1 VPKRPFVL
9 LSCAVSLDGHID
21 DATGTRLVLSNA
33 EDLDRVDGVRASCDA
48 ILVGANTVRRD
59 DPRLVVRSP
68 QRRAERRAAGRP
80 ESPLKVTLTRS
91 GDLDPGARFFTTGDA
106 DRVVYCA
113 TAGLGAARARLA
125 GAAEV
130 VDGGDPLDLAA
141 VLGDLAARGVG
152 RLMVEGGTAVHTA
165 FLAAGLVDEVHL
177 AVAPVLV
184 GDPAAP
190 RFVGG
195 GAFPHGPGRPM
206 SLVEA
211 RPIGDVVLLRYR
223 LDG

>member
-1 VPKRPFVL
+1 MPDRPFVL

-21 DATGTRLVLSNA
+21 DATDTRLVLSNA

-59 DPRLVVRSP
+59 DPRLAVRSP
-68 QRRAERRAAGRP
+68 ERRAERRAAGRP
-80 ESPLKVTLTRS
+80 ESPLKVTLTGG

-113 TAGLGAARARLA
+113 TAGLGRARARLA
-125 GAAEV
+125 GVAEV
-130 VDGGDPLDLAA
+130 VDGGDPLDLGA
-141 VLGDLAARGVG
+141 VLADLAGRGVG
-152 RLMVEGGTAVHTA
+152 RLMVEGGSAVHTA
-165 FLAAGLVDEVHL
+165 FLAAGLVDELHL

-195 GAFPHGPGRPM
+195 GAFPYGAGRPI

-223 LDG
+223 LDA